1 MNAREQKERETI
13 SNEIAALMGPLVRGL
28 RTTLRSCAEELELA
42 PGEANAL
49 WVLAGVGELTTKDL
63 ARRLD
68 IDPANASTMLT
79 GLERRG
85 LVSRQAAPQDRRK
98 RVISLTEKGRAM
110 RLRLAE
116 CVGERQPSFRA
127 LSTHELGVFR
137 DMLRRVSGESG
148 VPPRPPAT

>member
-1 MNAREQKERETI
+1 MT
-13 SNEIAALMGPLVRGL
+13 L
-28 RTTLRSCAEELELA
+28 RTCAEELELA
-42 PGEANAL
+42 PSEANVL

-79 GLERRG
+79 RLERRE
-85 LVSRQAAPQDRRK
+85 LVKREPAPQDRRK
-98 RVISLTEKGRAM
+98 RVISLTEKGRAT
-110 RLRLAE
+110 RLRLAQ

-127 LSTHELGVFR
+127 LSTDELAVFR
-137 DMLRRVSGESG
+137 DMLRRVSAEGG